1 MKVINVLSGPG
12 AGKSTLA
19 AGLYY
24 TAKCKGLHVE
34 LVTEVA
40 KDLVWEGRTKALRN
54 QAYVFGRQV
63 QRVDRVSH
71 NDYVITDSP
80 FLLSAIYAPK
90 DYPESWEDVVVQI
103 WKRYNNHVIL
113 LNRGHHFSS
122 EGRVHNFQES
132 LEIDT
137 MIVDLLE
144 RHDIQ
149 YTTVNHDYSDLDE
162 LLETVLQKR
171 A

>member
-1 MKVINVLSGPG
+1 MRVLNILSGPG

-40 KDLVWEGRTKALRN
+40 KDLVWEGREKALRN

-71 NDYVITDSP
+71 NDLVITDSP

-90 DYPESWEDVVVQI
+90 DYPKSWEDVVVQI
-103 WKRYNNHVIL
+103 WKRYNNHVL
-113 LNRGHHFSS
+113 LLKRGHNFED
-122 EGRVHNFQES
+122 EGRLHNFQES
-132 LEIDT
+132 LEIDK
-137 MIVDLLE
+137 MIDELLAK
-144 RHDIQ
+144 HDIQ
-149 YTTVNHDYSDLDE
+149 FTNVNHDYSNLDE
-162 LLETVLQKR
+162 LLETVLEKR

>member
-1 MKVINVLSGPG
+1 MRVLNILSGPG

-40 KDLVWEGRTKALRN
+40 KDLAWEGREKALRN

-71 NDYVITDSP
+71 NDLVITDSP

-90 DYPESWEDVVVQI
+90 DYPKSWEDVVVQI
-103 WKRYNNHVIL
+103 WKRYNNHVL
-113 LNRGHHFSS
+113 LLKRGHNFED
-122 EGRVHNFQES
+122 EGRLHNFQES
-132 LEIDT
+132 LEIDK
-137 MIVDLLE
+137 MIDELLAK
-144 RHDIQ
+144 HDIQ
-149 YTTVNHDYSDLDE
+149 FTNVNHDYSNLDE
-162 LLETVLQKR
+162 LLETVLEKR